1 MQQEIKASLL
11 FLILI
16 HFSCKKTSDATTQTQ
31 GNPVFKVLEAN
42 ESGIN
47 FSNDLTMSPDMNLF
61 KYMYFFNGSGVGLGD
76 FNNDGL
82 IDIYFS
88 GNQVAD
94 KLYLN
99 KGQLKFEDITDKAGI
114 EIGRAHV

>member
-1 MQQEIKASLL
+1 MRQTIRIAFFL
-11 FLILI
+11 LILL
-16 HFSCKKTSDATTQTQ
+16 HFSCKKTSDSTNQVQ
-31 GNPVFKVLEAN
+31 GNPVFKILESA
-42 ESGIN
+42 ETGIN

-94 KLYLN
+94 K
-99 KGQLKFEDITDKAGI
+99 
-114 EIGRAHV
+114 